1 METRRLTKLE
11 KKEEKLK
18 KLGSKTKLSR
28 KKKRVLFSLLL
39 SICINQT
46 LYMNV
51 ASLLP
56 NLVKDKYCFTE
67 TQTGLMLSMFQMSYL
82 VFTPVVSMSLKKIGR
97 KNAVVIG
104 YFLEILSTVGFGSL
118 TLIPPS

>member
-104 YFLEILSTVGFGSL
+104 YFLEIFSTVGFGSL

>member
-1 METRRLTKLE
+1 M
-11 KKEEKLK
+11 
-18 KLGSKTKLSR
+18 
-28 KKKRVLFSLLL
+28 LFSLLL

-104 YFLEILSTVGFGSL
+104 YFLEIFSTVGFGSL